1 MTTNTK
7 TAWLIN
13 GLLAV
18 ILVLLVGHY
27 AGSTAPA
34 YAAGGGWDTDGI
46 MATTAL
52 DTERVVLIDTKNKQ
66 IMVYKTT
73 GKMFRLVGARSFEYD
88 VLVEDSAAGPI
99 EKAPQGMTW
108 MQMYT
113 MYNATTKKAGAAP

>member
-1 MTTNTK
+1 MNSQTR

-18 ILVLLVGHY
+18 ILVLLAGHY
-27 AGSTAPA
+27 LGSSTPA

-46 MATTAL
+46 MAVTAV
-52 DTERVVLIDTKNKQ
+52 DVDRVVLIDTKSKQ

-88 VLVEDSAAGPI
+88 VLVDDSAETQI

-108 MQMYT
+108 MQMYNQ
-113 MYNATTKKAGAAP
+113 YNAATKK

>member
-1 MTTNTK
+1 MTSPTK
-7 TAWLIN
+7 NAWLIN

-27 AGSTAPA
+27 LGSSAPA

-46 MATTAL
+46 MATTGFET
-52 DTERVVLIDTKNKQ
+52 DRIVLIDTKNKQ

-73 GKMFRLVGARSFEYD
+73 GKAFRLVGARSFEYD
-88 VLVEDSAAGPI
+88 VLVDDSAGTPI

-108 MQMYT
+108 MQMYN
-113 MYNATTKKAGAAP
+113 MYKAALNKTP